1 MHSISNNKALLKL
14 YAVALV
20 FAVLICCGT
29 GDLIRAFTALLAF
42 SPYAFVHAKSMAV
55 SAAAG
60 WLAAHG
66 IRIRTSAT
74 LEQLSHM
81 ENIAFTTGAIAP
93 TGTTQTDAPQ
103 LMDKLR
109 RMGIH
114 PVLLAPI
121 GTSDAAQL
129 AAQAGIRDIRTALP
143 PSNDPFAVST
153 ACIQGST
160 DNHSASEKACLH
172 IVLGNSAASDADI
185 ICASDDLS
193 QLPLLLRTVH
203 QLRQKIEQN
212 TIFGYTMNF
221 IGIGLAAVGILS
233 PFGGALWHAASTA
246 LILLNTESLHLAQV
260 YEKKFAFSKAV

>member
-20 FAVLICCGT
+20 FAVLIYCGT
-29 GDLIRAFTALLAF
+29 GDLIRALTSLLAF
-42 SPYAFVHAKSMAV
+42 SPYAFVHAKPMAV

-81 ENIAFTTGAIAP
+81 ENIAFTTSAIAP
-93 TGTTQTDAPQ
+93 TGTMQTDAPQ

-109 RMGIH
+109 RMGMH

-160 DNHSASEKACLH
+160 DNRSASEKACLH
-172 IVLGNSAASDADI
+172 IVLGSSRHHMRERR
-185 ICASDDLS
+185 S
-193 QLPLLLRTVH
+193 
-203 QLRQKIEQN
+203 
-212 TIFGYTMNF
+212 
-221 IGIGLAAVGILS
+221 LAAPTPSAYGTPAAAENRAKCNLWIYNELHRHRTCRS
-233 PFGGALWHAASTA
+233 GHPKPFRGRTLAR
-246 LILLNTESLHLAQV
+246 SLHRPHPAQYRESSPCAGV
-260 YEKKFAFSKAV
+260 RKKICIFKSPVIE

>member
-20 FAVLICCGT
+20 FAVLIYCGT
-29 GDLIRAFTALLAF
+29 GDLIRALTALLTF
-42 SPYAFVHAKSMAV
+42 SPYAFVHAKPMAV

-81 ENIAFTTGAIAP
+81 ENIAFTTSAIAP
-93 TGTTQTDAPQ
+93 TGTMQTDAPQ

-109 RMGIH
+109 RMGMH

-153 ACIQGST
+153 ALVQKAAAQRST
-160 DNHSASEKACLH
+160 SEENCLH
-172 IVLGNSAASDADI
+172 IVLGSPAGDADI
-185 ICASDDLS
+185 LCTSDDLS
-193 QLPLLLRTVH
+193 QLPLLLRTAH

-212 TIFGYTMNF
+212 AIFGYTMNF

-233 PFGGALWHAASTA
+233 PFVGALWHAASTA